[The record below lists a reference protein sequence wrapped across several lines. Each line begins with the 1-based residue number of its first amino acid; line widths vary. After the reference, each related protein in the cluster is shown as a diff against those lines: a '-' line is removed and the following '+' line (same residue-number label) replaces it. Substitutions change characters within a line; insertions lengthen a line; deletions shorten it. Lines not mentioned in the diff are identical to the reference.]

1 MSMPSMGGITP
12 TTVGLLRAPSM
23 ELELEADEELGP
35 DDDEPEDEPVDD
47 KQVPNLVLAQF
58 ENVKRVKNKWK
69 VILKDGICNLE
80 GRDYMFHKGAG
91 EFEW

>member
-1 MSMPSMGGITP
+1 MYIHIRFSQPEGG
-12 TTVGLLRAPSM
+12 ACC
-23 ELELEADEELGP
+23 LEIK

-69 VILKDGICNLE
+69 VTLKDGICNLE
-80 GRDYMFHKGAG
+80 GRDYMFHRGTG